1 MRRCKRRRW
10 RLSSF
15 SLPCPPPLPLFPS
28 FFTSQIKVL
37 IFSRHEIPYFI
48 VSMSLTQ
55 IPRFLRPGFCRLLPL
70 LFLLVPNPRS
80 RYFRD
85 LKSPRHLTIGL
96 VSVSLT
102 QTDPSFLETWSLLL
116 CCHCIFR
123 FRYLRDRIQVSS
135 SSDDPSCLH
144 VPKQTDPSF
153 LET

>member
-1 MRRCKRRRW
+1 
-10 RLSSF
+10 
-15 SLPCPPPLPLFPS
+15 
-28 FFTSQIKVL
+28 
-37 IFSRHEIPYFI
+37 
-48 VSMSLTQ
+48 
-55 IPRFLRPGFCRLLPL
+55 
-70 LFLLVPNPRS
+70 
-80 RYFRD
+80 
-85 LKSPRHLTIGL
+85 L